1 MCVTETGSMATVCP
15 SPHSPPLVRG
25 GHLHAFDRRCAQH
38 LNMKNVVF
46 GALGRG
52 IYISGQG
59 RVRGGCGRVGE
70 GGRGRGAVQVVRL
83 AGDGPPKAP
92 RDNI

>member
-1 MCVTETGSMATVCP
+1 
-15 SPHSPPLVRG
+15 
-25 GHLHAFDRRCAQH
+25 
-38 LNMKNVVF
+38 MKNVVF

-59 RVRGGCGRVGE
+59 IRVWGGCGRVGE
-70 GGRGRGAVQVVRL
+70 GGRGGGAVQAVRL

-92 RDNI
+92 CDNI

>member
-1 MCVTETGSMATVCP
+1 MAVTYTRSTGAAPNT
-15 SPHSPPLVRG
+15 
-25 GHLHAFDRRCAQH
+25 
-38 LNMKNVVF
+38 NMKNVMF

-59 RVRGGCGRVGE
+59 RVWGGCGRVGE
-70 GGRGRGAVQVVRL
+70 GGRGGGAVQAVRL

>member
-1 MCVTETGSMATVCP
+1 MAVTYTRSTGAAPNT
-15 SPHSPPLVRG
+15 
-25 GHLHAFDRRCAQH
+25 
-38 LNMKNVVF
+38 NMKNVVF

-59 RVRGGCGRVGE
+59 RVWGGCGRVGE
-70 GGRGRGAVQVVRL
+70 GGRGGGAVQAVRL

>member
-1 MCVTETGSMATVCP
+1 MAVTYTRSTGAAPNT
-15 SPHSPPLVRG
+15 
-25 GHLHAFDRRCAQH
+25 
-38 LNMKNVVF
+38 NMKNVVF

-59 RVRGGCGRVGE
+59 RVRGEGA
-70 GGRGRGAVQVVRL
+70 GGRGGGAVQAVRL

-92 RDNI
+92 CDNI

>member
-1 MCVTETGSMATVCP
+1 MAVTYTRSTGAAP
-15 SPHSPPLVRG
+15 ST
-25 GHLHAFDRRCAQH
+25 
-38 LNMKNVVF
+38 NMKNVVF